1 MSTDKDELDP
11 KDFINSILNDD
22 ESPELPNDII
32 EEDETNN
39 NIDVEIDDVG
49 INDNEIIEIE
59 IDESTEVIP
68 FDEDSGGEIIMSEHK
83 RKTIENVSEHSLED
97 YEYVRSNIYDTIE
110 ASQSILETALNI
122 AKETEAPQAIK
133 SATDAVKTLVDVQKE
148 LIALQ
153 KEAMALSRD
162 YEDMIF
168 DEAEYNSKN
177 SIPKASPHTNNH
189 QTENVGSESSNP
201 NDSINVS
208 MTTTQLLEMLEAKD
222 SQSDVIDV
230 TPEPKP

>member
-11 KDFINSILNDD
+11 KEFINSILNDD
-22 ESPELPNDII
+22 EDESPEIPFDTEDDEITSEEPI
-32 EEDETNN
+32 EDETTSLESTEE
-39 NIDVEIDDVG
+39 D
-49 INDNEIIEIE
+49 IEVTS
-59 IDESTEVIP
+59 DESTDVIP
-68 FDEDSGGEIIMSEHK
+68 FDEDTGGEIIMSEHK
-83 RKTIENVSEHSLED
+83 RKTIENVSEHSIED
-97 YEYVRSNIYDTIE
+97 YEYVRANIYDTIE

-148 LIALQ
+148 LISLQ

-168 DEAEYNSKN
+168 DEADYNRKN
-177 SIPKASPHTNNH
+177 SIPSSSISHVNK
-189 QTENVGSESSNP
+189 TENVGSESSKP

-208 MTTTQLLEMLEAKD
+208 MTTTQLLEMLEAND
-222 SQSDVIDV
+222 SKGDVIDV
-230 TPEPKP
+230 TPPKS